1 MSARDRTIEGPAD
14 PAPASPTPRQWLA
27 LSVLVLAQL
36 AVWLDNT
43 ILNVAL
49 KTLADPDEGLGA
61 TPNELQWSISS
72 YTLVFAVLLFTGG
85 VLADRYGQ
93 RRVLLIGLGVFG
105 VCSAWAAWA
114 DSPGELILARAVMG
128 VGSALIMPATLS
140 LIAEVFD
147 ARHRAKAIAIWSG
160 CSGLAIAAGP
170 LLSGALLEHFWWG
183 SVFLVNV
190 PLVLVSVIG
199 GYLLLPVARSLTRQR
214 FDPVGVLLS
223 TLGVLAV
230 VYGVIEGGH
239 RNEWLAWD
247 VLGLIVL
254 GLLLLVVFVLVE
266 LRIPHPSFD
275 IRLFRNRRFTGASVA
290 VMLTFFGL
298 TGSQYYA
305 TFYLQGPRGQT
316 PFEAGMTLAPVALGV
331 LLGAPV
337 SAVLVKRWG
346 ARLVVA
352 GGMLIA
358 AATFFGYVFFDTD
371 TPLPWFWLL
380 LVVQGLGLGA
390 SVAPTTEVIIA
401 ALPADRTGV
410 GSAVNN
416 SMRQI
421 GGVLG
426 VAVLGTVLVSVYRDR
441 IGPDLAGLPPRV
453 VEQAENSPE
462 GARYMAEQAGLPQLV
477 QAANDSFLHSMHV
490 TTVIGGAMAVAGAL
504 IILFTFAGDLSR
516 SPGADNDSEPAAE
529 AHPHPDVHAHAR
541 AAGGG
546 PGTVPKPTP
555 PTDAQPPA
563 AR

>member
-1 MSARDRTIEGPAD
+1 MSARERTTDRPAD

-93 RRVLLIGLGVFG
+93 RRILLVGLCVFG

-114 DSPGELILARAVMG
+114 SSPGELILARAVMG

-190 PLVLVSVIG
+190 PLVLVSVVG
-199 GYLLLPVARSLTRQR
+199 GYLLLPVARSLTRR
-214 FDPVGVLLS
+214 HFDPVGVLLS
-223 TLGVLAV
+223 TVGVLAV
-230 VYGVIEGGH
+230 VYGIIEGGH
-239 RNEWLAWD
+239 RNAWVAWD
-247 VLGLIVL
+247 VLGLIAL
-254 GLLLLVVFVLVE
+254 GLLLLAAFVVVE

-358 AATFFGYVFFDTD
+358 AATFFGYVLFDND

-426 VAVLGTVLVSVYRDR
+426 VAVLGTVLVSVYRDEMA
-441 IGPDLAGLPPRV
+441 PTLSGLPERV

-462 GARYMAEQAGLPQLV
+462 GARYVADRAGLPHLV
-477 QAANDSFLHSMHV
+477 QAADDSFLQAMHI
-490 TTVIGGAMAVAGAL
+490 TTVIGGAMAVAGAV
-504 IILFTFAGDLSR
+504 IILITFVGNLSR
-516 SPGADNDSEPAAE
+516 TPAAE
-529 AHPHPDVHAHAR
+529 GEEAAPDPADRTA
-541 AAGGG
+541 
-546 PGTVPKPTP
+546 
-555 PTDAQPPA
+555 PPA
-563 AR
+563 VDAREAR